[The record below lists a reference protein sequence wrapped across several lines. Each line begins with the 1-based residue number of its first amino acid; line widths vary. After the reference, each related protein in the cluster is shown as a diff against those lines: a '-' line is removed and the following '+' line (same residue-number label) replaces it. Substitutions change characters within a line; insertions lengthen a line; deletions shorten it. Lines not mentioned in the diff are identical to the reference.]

1 MYDVARCSPRGVSRK
16 IVEIYRRPET
26 TVAHK
31 GHLDIFDRELFIS
44 DRLNIRRLDSTD
56 EFSYPAGK
64 VTQFSR
70 SAVDD
75 SIPAFRPRCPQKHS
89 IHFRGSLGDSCACSH
104 FTTTGSRARDTQCAA
119 QPTSVRVQKWDISKC
134 FKKKKKPEHSVR
146 QKTKEFVR
154 VQHAPSRPDCQ
165 LAYDERL
172 RGIRQWSGV
181 LFQRYRLLK
190 KRRWWKYQESTANSA
205 LTSCGW

>member
-134 FKKKKKPEHSVR
+134 LKKKKTLNIP
-146 QKTKEFVR
+146 
-154 VQHAPSRPDCQ
+154 
-165 LAYDERL
+165 Y
-172 RGIRQWSGV
+172 G
-181 LFQRYRLLK
+181 K
-190 KRRWWKYQESTANSA
+190 KRRSSSESSTRPRGRTVSSLMMNVFEEYGNGLGYSFKDTAFSRNEDGESIKSPPQ
-205 LTSCGW
+205 TRH